1 MASGKSHSA
10 RDQNLGFA
18 CSLALCAR
26 KNQEKKTPLR
36 SRPSTEIKFA
46 LGSGGMS
53 DSNRKPACS
62 ADQLIVA
69 PVLKKLPLN
78 IWVLFSISVGA
89 RAPFHSTSKETFA
102 RTANIPGMAGEGGMA
117 AGLA

>member
-1 MASGKSHSA
+1 MASGKSNSA

-18 CSLALCAR
+18 CSFALCAR
-26 KNQEKKTPLR
+26 KHQEKKTPLR

-46 LGSGGMS
+46 FRSGGMS

-69 PVLKKLPLN
+69 SVLKKLPLN
-78 IWVLFSISVGA
+78 IWALFSISA
-89 RAPFHSTSKETFA
+89 IAKTPFHSTSKETFA
-102 RTANIPGMAGEGGMA
+102 
-117 AGLA
+117 

>member
-1 MASGKSHSA
+1 MASGKSNSA

-26 KNQEKKTPLR
+26 KHQEKKTPFR

-53 DSNRKPACS
+53 DSNRKPGCS
-62 ADQLIVA
+62 ADQLTVA
-69 PVLKKLPLN
+69 AVLRKLPLN
-78 IWVLFSISVGA
+78 LWVLFSISA
-89 RAPFHSTSKETFA
+89 IAKNPFHSTAKNTF
-102 RTANIPGMAGEGGMA
+102 G
-117 AGLA
+117 